1 LSVLTEI
8 KNRGTNDVCMVVCDG
23 LKGLPKA
30 INTVWVVR
38 SSSRRQAPPSI
49 FSTGVGGNGTSGADG
64 GPGVGGG
71 NGGNGT
77 RRTLV

>member
-23 LKGLPKA
+23 LKDLPKA

-38 SSSRRQAPPSI
+38 WSRRA
-49 FSTGVGGNGTSGADG
+49 
-64 GPGVGGG
+64 
-71 NGGNGT
+71 
-77 RRTLV
+77 